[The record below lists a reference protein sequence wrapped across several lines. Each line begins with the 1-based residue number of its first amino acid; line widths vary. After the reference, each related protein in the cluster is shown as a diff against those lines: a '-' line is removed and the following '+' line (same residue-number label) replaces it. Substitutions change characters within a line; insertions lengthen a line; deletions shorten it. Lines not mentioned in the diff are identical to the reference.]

1 MRKTVMSLVVVL
13 FAVMVLSGCATVQSP
28 VPGIIFTDVKVPS
41 NRLQAPLDSAT
52 YSKAGS
58 ASCTSILGIIA
69 TGDASV
75 DAAAKNGGITQIHHV
90 DSDRYSILGLYSKY
104 TTIVHGE

>member
-1 MRKTVMSLVVVL
+1 MRKIILSLVIVL
-13 FAVMVLSGCATVQSP
+13 FAGVVVSGCATVLSP
-28 VPGIIFTDVKVPS
+28 VPGLIFTDVKVPS

-52 YSKAGS
+52 YSKVGT
-58 ASCTSILGIIA
+58 ASCSSILGIIA

-75 DAAAKNGGITQIHHV
+75 DAATKNGGITKIHHV
-90 DSDRYSILGLYSKY
+90 DSDRYSVLGLYSKY